1 MNPTISVPPAS
12 FKSRSLCAKALKKR
26 PLGEVFHSSDDIVF
40 EDILE
45 IMEMS
50 RQVRQMARPP
60 LKRVRK
66 STSAPG
72 QLEVADFS
80 NFYAAAAADDHD
92 DTQQEEDEEEFDS
105 FFWASPFAMAMETLG
120 LPATSRP
127 IDGDETNDASVTSS
141 SSDSLSVPSPYSSNA
156 SFESFAAEQELFD
169 LATQSAFIDEEAD
182 EADAAP
188 SVVVTGQVVEEV
200 ASDCKPSSLSAK
212 KSVRDLN
219 TLATDCDLNDSWGT
233 LFDAAEGLDVF

>member
-1 MNPTISVPPAS
+1 MNPTLSVPPAS

-66 STSAPG
+66 SSSAPAN
-72 QLEVADFS
+72 LEATDFS
-80 NFYAAAAADDHD
+80 TFYASTAVDDHD
-92 DTQQEEDEEEFDS
+92 DAQQEEDEEEFDS

-120 LPATSRP
+120 MPATSRP
-127 IDGDETNDASVTSS
+127 IDHDETNDASVTSSSS

-156 SFESFAAEQELFD
+156 SFESFTAEQELLD
-169 LATQSAFIDEEAD
+169 LATQSAFIDEEVH
-182 EADAAP
+182 DAP
-188 SVVVTGQVVEEV
+188 VVATGQVVEEV
-200 ASDCKPSSLSAK
+200 ASVCKPSPLSAK

-219 TLATDCDLNDSWGT
+219 SLVKDCDLNDSWNT
-233 LFDAAEGLDVF
+233 LFDAEGLDVF

>member
-72 QLEVADFS
+72 NLEVADFS

-92 DTQQEEDEEEFDS
+92 DAQQEEDEEEFDS

-120 LPATSRP
+120 MPATSRP
-127 IDGDETNDASVTSS
+127 VEYDETNDASVTSS
-141 SSDSLSVPSPYSSNA
+141 SASSDSLSVPSPYSSNA

-169 LATQSAFIDEEAD
+169 LATQSAFIDEETD
-182 EADAAP
+182 DVP
-188 SVVVTGQVVEEV
+188 SVVVTGEV
-200 ASDCKPSSLSAK
+200 IEDVGAVCKPSPLSAK

-219 TLATDCDLNDSWGT
+219 TLAQDCDLNDSWGT